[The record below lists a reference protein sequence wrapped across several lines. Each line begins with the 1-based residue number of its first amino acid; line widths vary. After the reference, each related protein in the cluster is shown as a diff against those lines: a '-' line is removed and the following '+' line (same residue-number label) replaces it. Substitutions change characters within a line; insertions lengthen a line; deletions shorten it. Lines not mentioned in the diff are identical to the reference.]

1 MDGIKNVVNERKT
14 ENIVRK
20 YLTENEYFS
29 DASTIVEE
37 QKSDFALIN
46 NLLNNASKKGIGRGY
61 PEFIIRSENY
71 SDFVIIIECKA
82 DPKKHE
88 SVNFDKYSEFA
99 VDGVLLYA
107 SFLAKEFDVLAIAV
121 SGENETELRISQY
134 LHLKNAHKSHK
145 FLGNKILPLNNYYDA
160 FLQSDMKFNQDYLKL
175 LEYTKE
181 LNDLLHTKKIKEAQR
196 SLLISGI
203 LIALQNTAFKNS
215 FLNHKKPEQL
225 AKNLLSTIV
234 DEFTN
239 ADLPIDKINNLK
251 QAYSFILT
259 NTTITT
265 DKDFFIELIKSIE
278 TNVNNFMKT
287 HKYFDTLGQF
297 YIEFLRYAN
306 SDKGLGIVLTPPH
319 ITELFSALAEINQD
333 SVILDNCMGTGGF
346 LINAMK
352 TMIKQAKGNQSKIDS
367 IKKSQLIGI
376 EYQDDI
382 YALGISNMIIHG
394 DGKTNVYLGDCFKEI
409 SKIRKNFKPNV
420 GFLNPPY
427 KSKKSDIEE
436 LDFVLNNLKA
446 LEKGGKCIAIIP
458 LSCAIATKGD
468 VLVRKQQILEN
479 HTLEAVMSMPEDIF
493 HNSKVAVTTCIM
505 VISAHIEHPKNKKTW
520 LGYWREDGF
529 IKTKGKGRIDLNDTW
544 HSIKENWINTYINRE
559 NTENLSVTKKLNA
572 DDEWCAENYLN
583 AQYDN
588 IDYKIFKNHTQK
600 YLAYRLLNDLL
611 DIKFES
617 KQKNTTDNNLVKL
630 DTLFNVYNGLASSQV
645 EVKEEPETDTD
656 VRYIRPSQNYAGSIA
671 GYVDTIQ
678 IDNKHIY
685 PDNTIYVSTDGQ
697 GSHTYSYVS
706 SFKFVPNS
714 NVAVLIPKSEM
725 TLQEK
730 LYYSICITAN
740 RFKFSYGR
748 KPKGDRLKNVLIPAS
763 PPKFVYNE
771 IFDEIFDN
779 WKKIVK

>member
-1 MDGIKNVVNERKT
+1 MANERKT

-20 YLTENEYFS
+20 YLTESGYFS
-29 DASTIVEE
+29 DVSIIVEE
-37 QKSDFALIN
+37 QKSDFVLIN
-46 NLLNNASKKGIGRGY
+46 KLLSNASKKGTGKGY
-61 PEFIIRSENY
+61 PEFIIRSKNY
-71 SDFVIIIECKA
+71 SDFVIIVECKA

-88 SVNFDKYSEFA
+88 SANFDKYSEFA

-107 SFLAKEFDVLAIAV
+107 SFLTKEFDVLAIAV
-121 SGENETELRISQY
+121 SGENETELRVSQY
-134 LHLKNAHKSHK
+134 LHLKNTHKSHK
-145 FLGNKILPLNNYYDA
+145 FLGNEILPLNNYYDA

-215 FLNHKKPEQL
+215 FSAHKKSEQL

-239 ADLPIDKINNLK
+239 ANLPTDKVNNLK

-319 ITELFSALAEINQD
+319 ITELFPELAGVNQD
-333 SVILDNCMGTGGF
+333 SIILDNCMGTGGF
-346 LINAMK
+346 LISAMK
-352 TMIKQAKGNQSKIDS
+352 TMIKQAKGNQTKIDS
-367 IKKSQLIGI
+367 IKKSHLIGI

-394 DGKTNVYLGDCFKEI
+394 DGKTNVYLGDCFEEI
-409 SKIRKNFKPNV
+409 LKVKGTFKPNV

-436 LDFVLNNLKA
+436 LDFVLNNLNV
-446 LEKGGKCIAIIP
+446 LEKDGKCIAIVP

-468 VLVRKQQILEN
+468 VLVRKQKILEN

-493 HNSKVAVTTCIM
+493 HNSKVGVTTCIM
-505 VISAHIEHPKNKKTW
+505 VVSAHIPHPKGKKTW

-529 IKTKGKGRIDLNDTW
+529 VKTKGKGRIDLNDTW
-544 HSIKENWINTYINRE
+544 HSIKENWLNTYINRE
-559 NTENLSVTKKLNA
+559 SSEKLSVTKELKAN
-572 DDEWCAENYLN
+572 DEWCAENYLN
-583 AQYDN
+583 AQYDS
-588 IDYKIFKNHTQK
+588 IDYELFKKNTQK

-611 DIKFES
+611 DIRFES
-617 KQKNTTDNNLVKL
+617 KQKTITNNKLVKL
-630 DTLFNVYNGLASSQV
+630 DTIFDVHNGLASSQV
-645 EVKEEPETDTD
+645 EVKEESETDTD
-656 VRYIRPSQNYAGSIA
+656 VRYIRPSQSYAGSIA
-671 GYVDTIQ
+671 GYVDTMQ
-678 IDNKHIY
+678 IDNKYIY
-685 PDNTIYVSTDGQ
+685 PDNTIYISTDGQ
-697 GSHTYSYVS
+697 GSHSYSYVS
-706 SFKFVPNS
+706 SFEFVPNS
-714 NVAVLIPKSEM
+714 NVSVLIPKSEM

-748 KPKGDRLKNVLIPAS
+748 KPKGDRLKNILIPAS
-763 PPKFVYNE
+763 PPEFVYKE

-779 WKKIVK
+779 WKRVVK

>member
-1 MDGIKNVVNERKT
+1 LDSEI
-14 ENIVRK
+14 
-20 YLTENEYFS
+20 
-29 DASTIVEE
+29 IVEE
-37 QKSDFALIN
+37 QKSDYILVDK
-46 NLLNNASKKGIGRGY
+46 LLHNASKKGIGKGY
-61 PEFIIRSENY
+61 PEFIIRSKEY
-71 SDFVIIIECKA
+71 SDFIIIVECKA
-82 DPKKHE
+82 DSKKHT
-88 SVNFDKYSEFA
+88 STSLDKYSEYA
-99 VDGVLLYA
+99 VDGVLLYT
-107 SFLAKEFDVLAIAV
+107 SFLSKEFDVLAIAV
-121 SGENETELRISQY
+121 SGENETELKISQF
-134 LHLKNAHKSHK
+134 LQLKNTHKSHK
-145 FLGNKILPLNNYYDA
+145 FLGNEILSFKDYYNA
-160 FLQSDMKFNQDYLKL
+160 FIQSDMKFNQDYLKL
-175 LEYTKE
+175 LDYTKD
-181 LNDLLHTKKIKEAQR
+181 LNDLLHSKKIKEAQR

-215 FLNHKKPEQL
+215 FSAHKKPEQL
-225 AKNLLSTIV
+225 SKNLLSTIA

-239 ADLPIDKINNLK
+239 ANLPAEKVNNLT

-319 ITELFSALAEINQD
+319 ITDLFSELAGVNQD
-333 SVILDNCMGTGGF
+333 SIILDNCMGTGGF
-346 LINAMK
+346 LISGMK
-352 TMIKQAKGNQSKIDS
+352 TMIKQAKGNQNKIDE
-367 IKKSQLIGI
+367 IKKNQLIGI

-394 DGKTNVYLGDCFKEI
+394 DGKTNVFLGDCFEEIRNVKEY
-409 SKIRKNFKPNV
+409 FKPNV

-427 KSKKSDIEE
+427 KSKKSDFEE
-436 LDFVLNNLKA
+436 LDFVLNNLNA
-446 LEKGGKCIAIIP
+446 LQKGGKCIAIIP

-468 VLVRKQQILEN
+468 VFVRKQQILEN

-493 HNSKVAVTTCIM
+493 HNSKVGVTTCIM
-505 VISAHIEHPKNKKTW
+505 IITAHIPHQKGKKTW

-529 IKTKGKGRIDLNDTW
+529 VKTKGKGRIDLNDTW
-544 HSIKENWINTYINRE
+544 SNIKETWLNTYINRE
-559 NTENLSVTKKLNA
+559 STEKLSVTKELNPN
-572 DDEWCAENYLN
+572 DEWCAENYIN
-583 AQYDN
+583 ANYED
-588 IDYKIFKNHTQK
+588 IDYELFKKNTQK

-617 KQKNTTDNNLVKL
+617 KTKTSNNNNLVKL
-630 DTLFNVYNGLASSQV
+630 NTIFNVYNGLASSQV
-645 EVKEEPETDTD
+645 EVKEDVELETDI
-656 VRYIRPSQNYAGSIA
+656 RYIRPSQSYAGSVA
-671 GYVDTIQ
+671 GYVDFIQ
-678 IDNKHIY
+678 IDDKYIF

-697 GSHTYSYVS
+697 GSHSYSYVS
-706 SFKFVPNS
+706 SFNFVPNS
-714 NVAVLIPKSEM
+714 NVSVLIPKDEM

-748 KPKGDRLKNVLIPAS
+748 KPKGNRLKDILIPAS
-763 PPKFVYNE
+763 PPEFVYNN

-779 WKKIVK
+779 WKKVVK